1 MNRKKAIRMIILTF
15 AIMLSSVGCG
25 TVGDH
30 RSPEEWLSLSYSG
43 LAATD
48 QYDFTGSMSIKT
60 EGGLAFKPEVFE
72 GKVVDHHQLTL
83 QTNSQET
90 MHWNPVKVLETLNQS
105 NDEVRIVNDSK
116 DAETVTL
123 LITENANVSKEKW
136 EQRLRQQLDQLGTN
150 MPAGDQPFHQEWMDE
165 MTRSRAQLDAML
177 STLHATTEYE
187 LVIDRTK
194 LLPLKMEEK
203 TSFQYTYNKRPF
215 SESRYTTVR
224 FQSFNGALSNTVQ
237 QMHKR
242 VTMD

>member
-1 MNRKKAIRMIILTF
+1 MKRKKAIGVSILTF
-15 AIMLSSVGCG
+15 ATMLSFVGCA

-72 GKVVDHHQLTL
+72 GKVVDHQQLTL

-105 NDEVRIVNDSK
+105 NEEVQIVNDSMN
-116 DAETVTL
+116 AETVTL
-123 LITENANVSKEKW
+123 LITENENVSKEKW
-136 EQRLRQQLDQLGTN
+136 EQRLRQQLDQLVAN
-150 MPAGDQPFHQEWMDE
+150 MPSGEQPYRQEWMEE
-165 MTRSRAQLDAML
+165 MARSRNQLDAML
-177 STLHATTEYE
+177 STMHASTEYE

-224 FQSFNGALSNTVQ
+224 FQSFNGALSDTVQ

>member
-1 MNRKKAIRMIILTF
+1 MKKEKAISVIMVTLVFMLTI
-15 AIMLSSVGCG
+15 AGCG
-25 TVGDH
+25 NVGKH
-30 RSPEEWLSLSYSG
+30 RSPEDWLSLSYSG

-60 EGGLAFKPEVFE
+60 DGGLAFKPEVFE
-72 GKVVDHHQLTL
+72 GKVVDHQQLTL

-105 NDEVRIVNDSK
+105 NDEVRIVSGSNDE
-116 DAETVTL
+116 ETVTL
-123 LITENANVSKEKW
+123 LITENAKVSKEKW
-136 EQRLRQQLDQLGTN
+136 EQRLRQQLDQLGAN
-150 MPAGDQPFHQEWMDE
+150 MPSKDKPFHQEWME
-165 MTRSRAQLDAML
+165 ELARSRSQLDAML
-177 STLHATTEYE
+177 STMQAATEYE

-215 SESRYTTVR
+215 FESRYTTVR